1 MRNQP
6 YVMRDPTAE
15 LSPVLRERLAPGKDL
30 SEAVIGLLS
39 ICLLYTSPSPRD
51 RG

>member
-15 LSPVLRERLAPGKDL
+15 ISPILK
-30 SEAVIGLLS
+30 GLVCFVAGNQPILV
-39 ICLLYTSPSPRD
+39 RHQK
-51 RG
+51 R